1 MKVKICDFG
10 ILLICNQA
18 GLDYYANGEWEK
30 ALQLNKHFDPAI
42 LCIESA
48 QEQIKMFKKISES
61 LNFE

>member
-1 MKVKICDFG
+1 MWKSIK
-10 ILLICNQA
+10 
-18 GLDYYANGEWEK
+18 EWEK